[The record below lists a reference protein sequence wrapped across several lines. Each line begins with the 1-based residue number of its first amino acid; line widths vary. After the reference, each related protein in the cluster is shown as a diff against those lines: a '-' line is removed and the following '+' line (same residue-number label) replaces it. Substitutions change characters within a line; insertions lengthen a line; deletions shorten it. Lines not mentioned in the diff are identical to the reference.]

1 MLANHVF
8 WWFMLFYT
16 HLLLS
21 LQPSVMW
28 LSIVTFSNDAKPPPK
43 WILREFDVSRIRPR
57 LAELSHFE
65 TFTWQNLPRLRRLPS
80 LAGKLSTL
88 AGHPTCLVNVI
99 QLKLEIIW
107 TGGLPHR
114 NGLPHLPGVLHL
126 HVNKP
131 IKSLIFP
138 SDRLRLRRL
147 IK

>member
-16 HLLLS
+16 HLLLL

-28 LSIVTFSNDAKPPPK
+28 LSNVIFSNDAKPPPK

-65 TFTWQNLPRLRRLPS
+65 TFTWQNLPWGYPVWQT
-80 LAGKLSTL
+80 KLSAL

-114 NGLPHLPGVLHL
+114 NGLPHLPEVPHL

-138 SDRLRLRRL
+138 SDRWRLRRL
-147 IK
+147 IN